1 MQTNG
6 KYGIVNIM
14 KGQKRVESTH
24 LSKEK
29 KIYSSEEKRQIMQRL
44 DEERRRNQRGKEAIR
59 RYLSDKKIYTYKGS
73 EYYKVSDYKQSFYVE
88 ASVMK
93 LLDST
98 VMEIELERS
107 GYTANRNQKG
117 FIKWDPVRET
127 ILISLSKVRVYYKP
141 FKIEEL

>member
-1 MQTNG
+1 
-6 KYGIVNIM
+6 M